1 MSRDTWNATDIT
13 PQTGRHYIITGAN
26 SGLGLITARELAR
39 AGATITMAVR
49 NVDKGKVAAAHIG
62 GDVTV
67 EELDLADLGS
77 IHRFADRTDHDIDVL
92 INNAGIMFVP
102 YGKTSDGFERH
113 IGTNH
118 LGHYAL
124 TNLLL
129 PRIQEK
135 VVTLSSQA
143 HRRGSINLA
152 DLQWENRKY
161 SPTGAYGA
169 SKLANLLFSL
179 ELQQRLTATGS
190 DIVSLSSHP
199 GYSATNLQSHSESR
213 PAELLM
219 KIANRTVA
227 QPADMGA
234 LPTLFAA
241 TEPLPPASYVGP
253 NGLYEFRGYPT
264 LVGRSNAA
272 SNLDL
277 AVHLWEKSEELTG
290 IRFPLQ

>member
-1 MSRDTWNATDIT
+1 
-13 PQTGRHYIITGAN
+13 
-26 SGLGLITARELAR
+26 
-39 AGATITMAVR
+39 
-49 NVDKGKVAAAHIG
+49 
-62 GDVTV
+62 
-67 EELDLADLGS
+67 
-77 IHRFADRTDHDIDVL
+77 
-92 INNAGIMFVP
+92 
-102 YGKTSDGFERH
+102 
-113 IGTNH
+113 
-118 LGHYAL
+118 
-124 TNLLL
+124 
-129 PRIQEK
+129 
-135 VVTLSSQA
+135 VTLSSQA